1 VTSAIY
7 VTVVVVATAGLVYEL
22 VAAAAASYLLG
33 DSITQFSTV
42 IGAYLFAMGV
52 GSFLSRWVQRGL
64 AARFV
69 QVEILVGLTGG
80 WAATLLFVAFGQT
93 AHFRV
98 VLYGTVGLV
107 GVLVGLEIPL
117 LLRLLRGRLVFRELV
132 AQVLSLD
139 YVGALAASILFPL
152 LLVPRL
158 GLIRTSL
165 LVALANAA
173 VGLWSTWIFRRDLPA
188 VGPLRVLGM
197 VALVGL
203 GAGVVTADRITAW
216 SEDRLYSDEIILART
231 SPYQR
236 IVLTRWSDDLRLFL
250 NGHLQFSSRDE
261 YRYHEA
267 LVHPALAA
275 HPAPRRV
282 LVLGGGDGMAVRE
295 ILRYPAVQSV
305 TLVDLD
311 GEVTR
316 LFTDN
321 PLLASL
327 NGGALHDPRVR
338 VVNADAFIWL
348 TGVRDVFDV
357 VVADFPDPHNFSLG
371 KLYSRSFYRTLRS
384 HLAPGGV
391 TVVQATSP
399 MFARRSF
406 WCIAETLRSAGLTPR
421 PYHVYV
427 PSFGEW
433 GFVLAGVDAW
443 TPPRAY
449 PAGLR
454 FLTVEATPS
463 LFAFPSDMAAVPV
476 EVNRLDNQILVQY
489 YGAEWQRVF
498 PASL

>member
-7 VTVVVVATAGLVYEL
+7 ITVVVVATAGLVYEL

-52 GSFLSRWVQRGL
+52 GSFLSRWVQRGV

-80 WAATLLFVAFGQT
+80 WAATVLFVAFGQT
-93 AHFRV
+93 AHFRA
-98 VLYGTVGLV
+98 VLYGVVGVV

-165 LVALANAA
+165 LVGLANAA
-173 VGLWSTWIFRRDLPA
+173 VGLWSTWIFRRDLAA
-188 VGPLRVLGM
+188 VGPLRALGV

-216 SEDRLYSDEIILART
+216 SEDRLYSDEIILARST
-231 SPYQR
+231 PYQR

-282 LVLGGGDGMAVRE
+282 LVLGGGDGLAVRE

-311 GEVTR
+311 SEVTR

-321 PLLASL
+321 PLLAGL
-327 NGGALHDPRVR
+327 NGGALRDPRVR
-338 VVNADAFIWL
+338 IVNADAFVWL
-348 TGVRDVFDV
+348 TSVRDAFDV
-357 VVADFPDPHNFSLG
+357 VVADFPDPHNYSLG

-384 HLAPGGV
+384 RLAPGGV

-406 WCIAETLRSAGLTPR
+406 WCIAETMRSAGLVSR

-433 GFVLAGVDAW
+433 GFVLAGGEGW

-454 FLTVEATPS
+454 FLTVDATPA
-463 LFAFPSDMAAVPV
+463 LFAFPPDMAAVPV

-489 YGAEWQRVF
+489 YGAEWQRIF

>member
-7 VTVVVVATAGLVYEL
+7 ITVVVVATAGLVYEL

-52 GSFLSRWVQRGL
+52 GSFLSRWVQRGV

-80 WAATLLFVAFGQT
+80 WAATVLFVAFGQT
-93 AHFRV
+93 AHFRAA
-98 VLYGTVGLV
+98 LYGVVGVV

-165 LVALANAA
+165 LVGLANAA
-173 VGLWSTWIFRRDLPA
+173 VGLWSTWIFRRDLAA
-188 VGPLRVLGM
+188 VGPLRALGV

-216 SEDRLYSDEIILART
+216 SEDRLYSDEIILARST
-231 SPYQR
+231 PYQR
-236 IVLTRWSDDLRLFL
+236 IVLTRWSDDVRLFL

-282 LVLGGGDGMAVRE
+282 LVLGGGDGLAVRE

-311 GEVTR
+311 SEVTR

-321 PLLASL
+321 PLLAGL
-327 NGGALHDPRVR
+327 NGGALRDRRVR
-338 VVNADAFIWL
+338 IVNADAFAWL
-348 TGVRDVFDV
+348 TSVRDAFDV

-384 HLAPGGV
+384 RLAPGGV

-406 WCIAETLRSAGLTPR
+406 WCIAETMRSAGLVSR

-433 GFVLAGVDAW
+433 GFVLAGGEGW

-454 FLTVEATPS
+454 FLTVDATPA
-463 LFAFPSDMAAVPV
+463 LFAFPPDMAAVPV

-489 YGAEWQRVF
+489 YGAEWQRIF

>member
-1 VTSAIY
+1 MTSAIY
-7 VTVVVVATAGLVYEL
+7 ITVVVVATAGLVYEL

-52 GSFLSRWVQRGL
+52 GSFLSRWVQRGV

-80 WAATLLFVAFGQT
+80 WAATVLFVAFGQT
-93 AHFRV
+93 AHFRA
-98 VLYGTVGLV
+98 VLYGVVGVV

-165 LVALANAA
+165 VVGLANAA
-173 VGLWSTWIFRRDLPA
+173 VGLWSTWIFRRDLAA
-188 VGPLRVLGM
+188 VGPLRALGV

-231 SPYQR
+231 TPYQR

-282 LVLGGGDGMAVRE
+282 LVLGGGDGLAVRE

-311 GEVTR
+311 SEVTR

-321 PLLASL
+321 PLLAGL
-327 NGGALHDPRVR
+327 NGGALRDPRVR
-338 VVNADAFIWL
+338 IVNADAFAWL
-348 TGVRDVFDV
+348 TSVRDAFDV

-384 HLAPGGV
+384 RLAPGGV

-406 WCIAETLRSAGLTPR
+406 WCIAETMRSAGLVSR

-433 GFVLAGVDAW
+433 GFVLAGGEGW

-454 FLTVEATPS
+454 FLTVDATPA
-463 LFAFPSDMAAVPV
+463 LFAFPPDMAAVPV

-489 YGAEWQRVF
+489 YGAEWQRIF

>member
-7 VTVVVVATAGLVYEL
+7 ITVVVVATAGLVYEL

-52 GSFLSRWVQRGL
+52 GSFLSRWVQRGV

-80 WAATLLFVAFGQT
+80 WAATVLFVAFGQT
-93 AHFRV
+93 AHFRA
-98 VLYGTVGLV
+98 VLYGVVGVV

-165 LVALANAA
+165 VVGLANAA
-173 VGLWSTWIFRRDLPA
+173 VGLWSTWIFRRDLAA
-188 VGPLRVLGM
+188 VGPLRALGV

-216 SEDRLYSDEIILART
+216 SEDRLYSDEIILARST
-231 SPYQR
+231 PYQR

-282 LVLGGGDGMAVRE
+282 LVLGGGDGLAVRE

-311 GEVTR
+311 SEVTR

-321 PLLASL
+321 PLLAGL
-327 NGGALHDPRVR
+327 NGGALRDPRVR
-338 VVNADAFIWL
+338 IVNADAFVWL
-348 TGVRDVFDV
+348 TSVRDAFDV

-384 HLAPGGV
+384 RLAPGGV

-406 WCIAETLRSAGLTPR
+406 WCIAETMRSAGLVSR

-433 GFVLAGVDAW
+433 GFVLAGGEGW

-454 FLTVEATPS
+454 FLTVDATPA
-463 LFAFPSDMAAVPV
+463 LFAFPPDMAAVPV

-489 YGAEWQRVF
+489 YGAEWQRIF